1 MSRRPQQPGSSRG
14 SSSSSS
20 TSRSSTNTTPS
31 PWQTTSLA
39 WLQPEVVGS
48 TVALSSLEMASRS
61 YCCRGRGSEEE
72 SLLRE
77 KVLANL
83 ANLANLAHSFT
94 CSSPSPPHALPFSF
108 VGVDSRHGRRI
119 GSLLLLSIVGWCGL
133 FKIPNSVF
141 RFTGFSL
148 SSCRARARSSVLKRP
163 SHVER
168 RERPHQSEHPRH
180 CLPSSQQIQYT
191 CIL

>member
-1 MSRRPQQPGSSRG
+1 MSRRPQQPGSS
-14 SSSSSS
+14 SSS
-20 TSRSSTNTTPS
+20 TSRSSSSTTPS

-83 ANLANLAHSFT
+83 ANLAHSFI

-119 GSLLLLSIVGWCGL
+119 GSSLLLLSIVGWCGL

>member
-1 MSRRPQQPGSSRG
+1 MSRRPQQPGSS
-14 SSSSSS
+14 SSS
-20 TSRSSTNTTPS
+20 TSRSSSSTTPS

-83 ANLANLAHSFT
+83 ANLAHSFT
-94 CSSPSPPHALPFSF
+94 CSSPSPHAFPFLSRLSGSTVDMEEGLDLRCCCCPLWGGAACSKSQIPFF
-108 VGVDSRHGRRI
+108 V
-119 GSLLLLSIVGWCGL
+119 SLD
-133 FKIPNSVF
+133 
-141 RFTGFSL
+141 SL
-148 SSCRARARSSVLKRP
+148 SRRAAHARVA
-163 SHVER
+163 V
-168 RERPHQSEHPRH
+168 
-180 CLPSSQQIQYT
+180 C
-191 CIL
+191 